1 MDRPPPQ
8 HAQDP
13 QDQDET
19 HGHGDHDPQHDAVDP
34 ALADQF
40 GLFRHRDQGRFGH
53 DRGESDGE
61 AEGEQQPQGPA
72 AGELVGEVLAHR
84 EHAQVQALEE
94 QGDPHPHDEQSGD
107 QL

>member
-1 MDRPPPQ
+1 MRIRWTAHPRSTRRIPRTRTRPTDT
-8 HAQDP
+8 AN
-13 QDQDET
+13 
-19 HGHGDHDPQHDAVDP
+19 
-34 ALADQF
+34 
-40 GLFRHRDQGRFGH
+40 RDQGGFGH

-94 QGDPHPHDEQSGD
+94 QGDPHPHDQQSGD